1 MDLLIIKP
9 SGDSLDKNGIL
20 VNTHHK
26 RISMPEFIPMHVPH
40 LKMGEPV
47 EVSYDMI
54 SLKTF
59 DTVSLFQRKI
69 QVLGIQIGL

>member
-1 MDLLIIKP
+1 
-9 SGDSLDKNGIL
+9 
-20 VNTHHK
+20 
-26 RISMPEFIPMHVPH
+26 MPEFIPMHVPH

-69 QVLGIQIGL
+69 QVLGIQIGI